1 VFEVAESSRVGEAR
15 RAAMALARELGL
27 GETEAAEVGI
37 VVTEA
42 ATNLVKHARGGVLL
56 IRALEHGRHRGVEVL
71 AVDDGKGIAD
81 IEGCLRDGCSTVGT
95 PGTGLGAIRRLASEF
110 DIYSQPGSG
119 TALVAR
125 LWPRSCRPDA
135 RRGDLDVGAAQAPMP
150 GENVSGDA
158 CAVHHAP
165 GRWMGMIADGLGHGP
180 SAADAAQQAV
190 RVFREHALAGS
201 AELMQRM
208 HLALRGT
215 RGAAVAVAEI
225 NVNACGLRFTGVG
238 NIAGRIVHDGT
249 SRGAISYNGIV
260 GHEMRKVQEF
270 SYPFP
275 SGALLVMHSDG
286 LASHWRLDQYE
297 GLAQR
302 HPALIAGVLY
312 RDHKRPR
319 DDVTVLTLRERM
331 EGLA

>member
-15 RAAMALARELGL
+15 RAAMALARELSFAD
-27 GETEAAEVGI
+27 TEVAEVGI

-42 ATNLVKHARGGVLL
+42 ATNLVKHARGGILL

-71 AVDDGKGIAD
+71 AVDQGKGIAD
-81 IEGCLRDGCSTVGT
+81 IEGCLRDGCSTAGT
-95 PGTGLGAIRRLASEF
+95 PGTGLGAIRRLAGDF

-125 LWPRSCRPDA
+125 IWPRACRPNTRRDA
-135 RRGDLDVGAAQAPMP
+135 LDVGAAQAPMP
-150 GENVSGDA
+150 GETVSGDA
-158 CAVHHAP
+158 CEVHHAP
-165 GRWMGMIADGLGHGP
+165 GRWVGMIADGLGHGP
-180 SAADAAQQAV
+180 SAANAAQQAV
-190 RVFREHALAGS
+190 RIFREHTLADS

-225 NVNACGLRFTGVG
+225 DVSSCGLRFTGVG
-238 NIAGRIVHDGT
+238 NIAGSIVHDGT
-249 SRGAISYNGIV
+249 RRSVISHSGIV

-275 SGALLVMHSDG
+275 KGALLLLHSDG
-286 LASHWRLDQYE
+286 LASHWRLDQYA

-319 DDVTVLTLRERM
+319 DDVTVLAVRERM
-331 EGLA
+331 ERLA

>member
-1 VFEVAESSRVGEAR
+1 
-15 RAAMALARELGL
+15 MALARELGL

-42 ATNLVKHARGGVLL
+42 ATNLVKHARSGVLL
-56 IRALEHGRHRGVEVL
+56 IRALEHGRHCGVEVL
-71 AVDDGKGIAD
+71 AVDQGNGIAD

-119 TALVAR
+119 TAMLAR

-135 RRGDLDVGAAQAPMP
+135 RCGDLDVGAAQAPMP

-158 CAVHHAP
+158 YAVHHAP
-165 GRWMGMIADGLGHGP
+165 GRWIGMIADGLGHGP
-180 SAADAAQQAV
+180 IAAEAAQQAV

-225 NVNACGLRFTGVG
+225 NVNAGGLRFTAVG
-238 NIAGRIVHDGT
+238 NIAGSIVHDGT
-249 SRGAISYNGIV
+249 SRGTISHNGIV

-286 LASHWRLDQYE
+286 LASHWRLDQYA

-302 HPALIAGVLY
+302 HPGLIAGVLY

-319 DDVTVLTLRERM
+319 DDVTVLAARERV
-331 EGLA
+331 EGLV